1 MAKSYVKEPLKG
13 QVGKATGLGHLTTS
27 SMYGTCSGNGIS
39 RALPLLPRR
48 ERERRQL
55 LGQPATCT
63 TPALPRPSGLA
74 LAGASDSWEPP
85 PMLALLGPGAGGGAE
100 PGHPPFESRGSGCL
114 PAGRQRSG
122 PRGGASGSSLFH
134 FLRYFE
140 RTPFQDPQT
149 CGHCTCLLNET
160 QVKSAGKKKK
170 KRKELEESRYLW
182 KSLFCLWRR
191 EGNIFFNLFI

>member
-55 LGQPATCT
+55 LGQAATCT

-85 PMLALLGPGAGGGAE
+85 PMLALLGPGAGGGQSQAT
-100 PGHPPFESRGSGCL
+100 HHSRV
-114 PAGRQRSG
+114 
-122 PRGGASGSSLFH
+122 GALAA
-134 FLRYFE
+134 
-140 RTPFQDPQT
+140 
-149 CGHCTCLLNET
+149 CLLEDRD
-160 QVKSAGKKKK
+160 QGLGVEPRA
-170 KRKELEESRYLW
+170 L
-182 KSLFCLWRR
+182 LFFT
-191 EGNIFFNLFI
+191 FFAILRGHLFKIPKLVVTAHAC